1 VFRAPV
7 YAGFTIIV
15 SALAI
20 SSGCAH
26 KQPARVATPA
36 ATPNAASKKNSQTSA
51 PQTAAAKIGDTETGL
66 ASWYGNPYHGRRSA
80 SGEIYDMEQLTAA
93 HRTLPFQTWVEVT
106 DLDNGKKVD
115 VRITDR
121 GPFVDGRV
129 IDLSLAAAR
138 KIEMVGPGVAKVK
151 LKVIDRPK
159 GAPTDLPS
167 TEVMVA
173 KSPEVKPPVAKPTEV
188 PKVEAP
194 KPQPLVSTPTSVSSF
209 EAASSLYAI
218 QVAAFEDRD
227 QAEAF
232 ATSLRTRFPN
242 LIKETRVVLAGPVWR
257 VLLGREMSSDA
268 AKELATKL
276 RDAVSEP
283 LLVRDGQ

>member
-7 YAGFTIIV
+7 YAGFTIVV

-26 KQPARVATPA
+26 KQAARVATPA
-36 ATPNAASKKNSQTSA
+36 TTPNAASKKNSQTSA
-51 PQTAAAKIGDTETGL
+51 PQAASAKIGETETGF
-66 ASWYGNPYHGRRSA
+66 ASWYGNPYHGRRTA

-151 LKVIDRPK
+151 LRVIK
-159 GAPTDLPS
+159 SPS
-167 TEVMVA
+167 AAADVIVA

-194 KPQPLVSTPTSVSSF
+194 KPQPSVSTPTSVSSF
-209 EAASSLYAI
+209 EAASSLYAL
-218 QVAAFEDRD
+218 QVAAFQDRD

-232 ATSLRTRFPN
+232 ATSLRTQFPN
-242 LIKETRVVLAGPVWR
+242 LIKETRVVLAGTVWR

-268 AKELATKL
+268 ANELATKL
-276 RDAVSEP
+276 RDAISEP
-283 LLVRDGQ
+283 LVVRDGQ

>member
-1 VFRAPV
+1 
-7 YAGFTIIV
+7 
-15 SALAI
+15 
-20 SSGCAH
+20 
-26 KQPARVATPA
+26 
-36 ATPNAASKKNSQTSA
+36 
-51 PQTAAAKIGDTETGL
+51 
-66 ASWYGNPYHGRRSA
+66 
-80 SGEIYDMEQLTAA
+80 MEQLTAA

-151 LKVIDRPK
+151 LRVIDRPK
-159 GAPTDLPS
+159 GAPIDEQVA
-167 TEVMVA
+167 EVIVA
-173 KSPEVKPPVAKPTEV
+173 KSPEVKPPAAKPPDA
-188 PKVEAP
+188 PKVEAT
-194 KPQPLVSTPTSVSSF
+194 KPVITDS
-209 EAASSLYAI
+209 ASSLYAI

-242 LIKETRVVLAGPVWR
+242 LIKETRVVLAGAVWR

-268 AKELATKL
+268 ANELATKL

-283 LLVRDGQ
+283 LVVREGQ

>member
-1 VFRAPV
+1 M
-7 YAGFTIIV
+7 IIV

-26 KQPARVATPA
+26 QQPARAATPGSA
-36 ATPNAASKKNSQTSA
+36 PNAASKKNSQTSA
-51 PQTAAAKIGDTETGL
+51 PQTAAAKIGETETGF
-66 ASWYGNPYHGRRSA
+66 ASWYGNPYHGRRTA

-151 LKVIDRPK
+151 LRVIR
-159 GAPTDLPS
+159 APREL
-167 TEVMVA
+167 TEPEVVVA
-173 KSPEVKPPVAKPTEV
+173 KTPPEEPPLAPV
-188 PKVEAP
+188 PA
-194 KPQPLVSTPTSVSSF
+194 TTSLS
-209 EAASSLYAI
+209 AQASSLYAV
-218 QVAAFEDRD
+218 QVAAFDDRD

-232 ATSLRTRFPN
+232 ATSLRTRLPD
-242 LIKETRVVLAGPVWR
+242 LIKETRVVLAGTVWR
-257 VLLGREMSSDA
+257 VLVGREMGSEA
-268 AKELATKL
+268 ANELATKL
-276 RDAVSEP
+276 RDAVAEP
-283 LLVRDGQ
+283 LVVRDR

>member
-7 YAGFTIIV
+7 YAGFPIIV

-26 KQPARVATPA
+26 KQAARVATPA

-51 PQTAAAKIGDTETGL
+51 PQTTPAKIGETETGF
-66 ASWYGNPYHGRRSA
+66 ASWYGNPYHGRRTA

-159 GAPTDLPS
+159 GVPTDVPQ
-167 TEVMVA
+167 TEAIVA
-173 KSPEVKPPVAKPTEV
+173 KSPEVKPPVAKSLEAA
-188 PKVEAP
+188 KVEAT
-194 KPQPLVSTPTSVSSF
+194 KPLITES
-209 EAASSLYAI
+209 ASSLYAL
-218 QVAAFEDRD
+218 QVAAFQDRD

-242 LIKETRVVLAGPVWR
+242 LIKETRVVLAGTVWR
-257 VLLGREMSSDA
+257 VLLGRDMSSDA
-268 AKELATKL
+268 ANELATKL
-276 RDAVSEP
+276 GDAISGP
-283 LLVRDGQ
+283 LVVRDGQ